1 MRKLLTFL
9 IALGAAV
16 AAILSPGLAQDSD
29 PNIFST
35 SNIVT
40 YLGRQTFSDVVG
52 KVTNQIGTTY
62 TLMISDCGTEVAFT
76 NASAVTVTIPAN
88 LFVGCN
94 IAIYQAGAGQVLV
107 TGSAVTPATRI
118 SAHSYSKTFGQGA
131 IIGINIPAVG
141 TAVITGDGA

>member
-40 YLGRQTFSDVVG
+40 LSL
-52 KVTNQIGTTY
+52 IH
-62 TLMISDCGTEVAFT
+62 I
-76 NASAVTVTIPAN
+76 
-88 LFVGCN
+88 
-94 IAIYQAGAGQVLV
+94 
-107 TGSAVTPATRI
+107 
-118 SAHSYSKTFGQGA
+118 
-131 IIGINIPAVG
+131 
-141 TAVITGDGA
+141 